1 MAETGRTDRYH
12 HGNLRQTL
20 MNNCLKLIEDK
31 GVSGFTLREVARI
44 SGVSPAAPYH
54 HFRNRTELLA
64 AVAVM
69 GFKML
74 DEAQRKASEQFDNP
88 GHRLKA
94 LGKSYV
100 MFAVNHKVYF
110 HVMFRAN
117 PEPLRENDQV
127 MNAAKQALRHLE
139 NTIRELHPET
149 DEDNSRHIQVA
160 VLACWSMV
168 HGLASLWM
176 DGPLRAMETGKLDIE
191 ELIALTLGQAAAH
204 RDF

>member
-1 MAETGRTDRYH
+1 MTETIGTDTYH

-31 GVSGFTLREVARI
+31 GVSDFTLREVARI
-44 SGVSPAAPYH
+44 SGVSAAAPYH
-54 HFRNRTELLA
+54 HFKNKTELLA

-69 GFKML
+69 GLKML

-88 GHRLKA
+88 GLRLKA

-110 HVMFRAN
+110 QVLFRTSN
-117 PEPLRENDQV
+117 EPLWENKQV
-127 MNAAKQALRHLE
+127 MNAAKHAFSHLE
-139 NTIRELHPET
+139 STIRKLYPET
-149 DEDNSRHIQVA
+149 EKDNSRKIQA
-160 VLACWSMV
+160 IVLTCWSMV
-168 HGLASLWM
+168 HGLASLWV
-176 DGPLRAMETGKLDIE
+176 DGPLRVTESGELKIE
-191 ELIALTLGQAAAH
+191 QLVDLIFDQSMTH